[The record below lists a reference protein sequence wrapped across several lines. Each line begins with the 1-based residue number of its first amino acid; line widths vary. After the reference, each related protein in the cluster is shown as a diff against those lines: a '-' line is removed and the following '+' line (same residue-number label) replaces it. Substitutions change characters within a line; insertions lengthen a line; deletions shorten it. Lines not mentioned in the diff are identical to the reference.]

1 HRSEQSA
8 GPATQ
13 ALVAP
18 RGPLLDAALEGLDG
32 DDLESAE
39 EAIVYAANAA
49 LVANRVPLDDAD
61 EVREQLDDARATL
74 SLGLEL
80 LSGGDPA
87 RAEIARA
94 EALLDEA
101 EATLALLSTL
111 GLSAAQLGAKA
122 EEAGLGPAVVKASLA
137 VRALIASQARGEPF
151 SLSGATDEPR
161 EKPAGFDEKLDQQL
175 SSSVRDDVGRRAA
188 DRLRSLIG

>member
-1 HRSEQSA
+1 LDEPLESVV
-8 GPATQ
+8 Q
-13 ALVAP
+13 ALLRARPAFHEPGQRRP
-18 RGPLLDAALEGLDG
+18 RAFG
-32 DDLESAE
+32 S
-39 EAIVYAANAA
+39 
-49 LVANRVPLDDAD
+49 
-61 EVREQLDDARATL
+61 
-74 SLGLEL
+74 
-80 LSGGDPA
+80 

-175 SSSVRDDVGRRAA
+175 SSSVRTTSDGARRTGCGRSSGRPLAPRQIFRQPPG
-188 DRLRSLIG
+188 DPV